1 MEKMKMKKNETYD
14 IFVCISFSLA
24 VICALSVFFENF
36 ISYNAIV
43 FGVSLGSVWLRAV
56 AAVILLATSTVS
68 VKLRID
74 SKHGKAEKKTA
85 IIAAKIIFPAIAVTV
100 CANAVISVL
109 KNGLSYSILP
119 IVAAILSVIG
129 HAVSLA
135 LIIKGKEGTAKFVFA
150 VMTLS
155 LVSITICFC
164 ADSGQKTIS
173 KSKRILIFVFD
184 ILLFHLVPNFLKS
197 GNLWIAFALMI
208 VMLALYIPE
217 LLSFYETKPELSGDD
232 PFKKANEVKAASA
245 EELKEYKKEL
255 DRMKEAKK

>member
-1 MEKMKMKKNETYD
+1 MKKNETYD
-14 IFVCISFSLA
+14 IFVVISFSLA

-36 ISYNAIV
+36 IPYNALV

-164 ADSGQKTIS
+164 ADSGQKNNI
-173 KSKRILIFVFD
+173 KKQK
-184 ILLFHLVPNFLKS
+184 NF
-197 GNLWIAFALMI
+197 NIRF
-208 VMLALYIPE
+208 
-217 LLSFYETKPELSGDD
+217 
-232 PFKKANEVKAASA
+232 
-245 EELKEYKKEL
+245 
-255 DRMKEAKK
+255 

>member
-1 MEKMKMKKNETYD
+1 MKKNETYD

-36 ISYNAIV
+36 IPYNAIV

-150 VMTLS
+150 V
-155 LVSITICFC
+155 
-164 ADSGQKTIS
+164 
-173 KSKRILIFVFD
+173 KRILIFVFD

>member
-1 MEKMKMKKNETYD
+1 MKKNETYD

-36 ISYNAIV
+36 IPYNAIV

-109 KNGLSYSILP
+109 K
-119 IVAAILSVIG
+119 
-129 HAVSLA
+129 
-135 LIIKGKEGTAKFVFA
+135 TVFL
-150 VMTLS
+150 TLY
-155 LVSITICFC
+155 C
-164 ADSGQKTIS
+164 
-173 KSKRILIFVFD
+173 R
-184 ILLFHLVPNFLKS
+184 
-197 GNLWIAFALMI
+197 
-208 VMLALYIPE
+208 
-217 LLSFYETKPELSGDD
+217 
-232 PFKKANEVKAASA
+232 
-245 EELKEYKKEL
+245 
-255 DRMKEAKK
+255 

>member
-1 MEKMKMKKNETYD
+1 MKKNETYD
-14 IFVCISFSLA
+14 IFVGISFSLA
-24 VICALSVFFENF
+24 VICALSVFFEKF
-36 ISYNAIV
+36 IPYNAIV

-155 LVSITICFC
+155 LVSIT
-164 ADSGQKTIS
+164 
-173 KSKRILIFVFD
+173 KRISRQME
-184 ILLFHLVPNFLKS
+184 K
-197 GNLWIAFALMI
+197 
-208 VMLALYIPE
+208 
-217 LLSFYETKPELSGDD
+217 
-232 PFKKANEVKAASA
+232 
-245 EELKEYKKEL
+245 
-255 DRMKEAKK
+255 